1 MNLNKLFNFNFFK
14 ENIRKSKGLLAFLL
28 SIVPIIN
35 IIIFIAVLSSG
46 NNTLV
51 DFNSLSIVTYIGV
64 YIIPIALA
72 ISLFGFVFKKRSVD
86 FVMSKPLSRHS
97 IYLTNI
103 IGGILTIISFMLIN
117 TLIFGL
123 FALLFDTI
131 TIPIALLFDYFLFWT
146 ISYIFVYIVTTLT
159 VTLAGNFI
167 TCFILIAIIICL
179 IPFLNFVQYIFAD
192 YTGYTNFYQCTSE
205 ACKPTNYYCYNDP
218 TCLEKLANN
227 EYYFHFTPDHTMIY
241 TAPLAL
247 FNEEG
252 LIYSTYSLLKMLIL
266 SIIYGVIAYFTF
278 KRRKME
284 HNETDFHSEFSHYL
298 VKTITLIPICFII
311 YSVLTDITNDFIGW
325 LISLTAIIIYY
336 IVYDLITRKEIYKL
350 KKSLLIAIISFGV
363 ILGLYASYEHFCDT
377 SQTINHI
384 DKIILNDN
392 YNNLEITDENLIN
405 MIIKAK
411 IDYGT
416 DSYSYTEA
424 TFISNNKKYQFD
436 FNMTM
441 EIEQVILSKVNQKNQ
456 KEAQNFNYDSIDY
469 LLYNN
474 TKIPVT
480 NKIKELIKDN
490 INNITY
496 INSQNYLYV
505 YDYHNHD
512 YERLVIPFTSTLS
525 DDLYEEI
532 ISIQN
537 NQFIKKLTKHKEINS
552 DIYFDLSVNSTFN
565 DEDIYVFSYVINS
578 NIDAFINYFTND
590 NKIIKRSDNATIS
603 FYINEQITGT
613 ISDLDSFK
621 KEFDTYK
628 ERLKE
633 NEEYKRLLN
642 TYQDMSNAGVSNNE
656 Y

>member
-1 MNLNKLFNFNFFK
+1 
-14 ENIRKSKGLLAFLL
+14 
-28 SIVPIIN
+28 
-35 IIIFIAVLSSG
+35 
-46 NNTLV
+46 
-51 DFNSLSIVTYIGV
+51 
-64 YIIPIALA
+64 
-72 ISLFGFVFKKRSVD
+72 
-86 FVMSKPLSRHS
+86 
-97 IYLTNI
+97 
-103 IGGILTIISFMLIN
+103 
-117 TLIFGL
+117 
-123 FALLFDTI
+123 
-131 TIPIALLFDYFLFWT
+131 
-146 ISYIFVYIVTTLT
+146 
-159 VTLAGNFI
+159 
-167 TCFILIAIIICL
+167 
-179 IPFLNFVQYIFAD
+179 
-192 YTGYTNFYQCTSE
+192 
-205 ACKPTNYYCYNDP
+205 
-218 TCLEKLANN
+218 
-227 EYYFHFTPDHTMIY
+227 
-241 TAPLAL
+241 
-247 FNEEG
+247 
-252 LIYSTYSLLKMLIL
+252 
-266 SIIYGVIAYFTF
+266 
-278 KRRKME
+278 
-284 HNETDFHSEFSHYL
+284 
-298 VKTITLIPICFII
+298 
-311 YSVLTDITNDFIGW
+311 
-325 LISLTAIIIYY
+325 
-336 IVYDLITRKEIYKL
+336 
-350 KKSLLIAIISFGV
+350 
-363 ILGLYASYEHFCDT
+363 
-377 SQTINHI
+377 
-384 DKIILNDN
+384 
-392 YNNLEITDENLIN
+392 

-416 DSYSYTEA
+416 DGYSYTEA

-441 EIEQVILSKVNQKNQ
+441 EIEQAILSKVNQKNQ
-456 KEAQNFNYDSIDY
+456 EEAQNFNYDSIDY

-642 TYQDMSNAGVSNNE
+642 TYQDMSNDGVSNNE